1 MLIEALNTEEKEQKF
16 YDSLDKEQ
24 QKFVDSYSK
33 NSANPYSVGAINQ
46 SDAAVYVRPALYRR
60 IMKALGNW
68 SDEIEEAYR
77 IMEGEDESWLNDPVK
92 YAITTSA
99 LINPLKMVY
108 FGDHR
113 DSQLNLNIPVFDM
126 MVMFSMFQVLAKCY
140 ISLLYERMNFEELG
154 TIDMLTFESAV
165 KVGGRQKYQTYLDS
179 MNNTFNIED
188 LGKPSYDK
196 YHQEGNLP
204 VFKQDISN
212 LRLQLNTSPH
222 EHLDRSF
229 GTQAVKICLGN
240 LIDNRT
246 YGNNKGQSVTGAQIK
261 ERVMSAI
268 NRLSV
273 RGANDVL
280 KRFLK
285 DGTINN
291 KALSDYL
298 ISQAVSSGM
307 SDEVIDGF
315 KLDENGEFRI
325 PLAATSSRNWV
336 ESRIISY
343 INKQVVDLN
352 TPGGSAIQMSSF
364 GFKATGARK
373 QSAIGTAFNDGKKLR
388 FLNKDGSMDVMLSTN
403 FFRHIVPKEY
413 QGSYGQM
420 RRWLLEKGIIG
431 KDATPMGVGY
441 RIPTQGLSSTFSFK
455 VVDVLPDRIGD
466 TIIVPDEFTA
476 MTGSDFDVDK
486 LYLATL
492 NYDENGNIMQYE
504 TDEEGNVLP
513 EDKQSTKAL
522 QNMIIQSYQLV
533 VSDSKNMAET
543 RASIDTL
550 TKLLQKDILPLIQP
564 SVKEEAL
571 PMYELLPSFQLAR
584 KEEYTGGKAGIAPFA
599 LNSTNHCLTQLVHL
613 QMIYTKGNPYGL
625 GTIDAIRGRDGFR
638 ILDWLSAMINAH
650 VDVAKDPYI
659 MALNVNQVTYNMTNL
674 VLRGG
679 MGKTT
684 FYFLAQ
690 PILKELADSIIP
702 NKGVYAITTQ
712 TENQVVA
719 TLYDKYFK
727 QYKSYID
734 SLDNNDPTKYDHIK
748 KYNSIADEV
757 GIDLIYDKTKF
768 VHDRSTVFNDS
779 SLINGLTTKDP
790 YTQLIVLKAYNE
802 LNNDAK
808 RLSEL
813 VHRSQIDTKKF
824 GNTLAQQMN
833 FRNSYETFIYDNAE
847 YFVIEGQEFD
857 EKNPQEALRTY
868 FGKTFLSTKLHHG
881 TSLPRKLLRSQA
893 FPATQ
898 VFQNIFTSAMGIF
911 GQRKDIVYN
920 NGQEA
925 IAYKHIGDKKFVNRF
940 SSYIDSIIRA
950 RLSRDLPA
958 LHATDEELVGMLYGE
973 DSMCKRLT
981 GIKQYIMENKDRFPS
996 LIGQDGYIRNQLL
1009 NYLQEYQADG
1019 TVQLIDRIVL
1029 SDSSLS
1035 NDYETENQLVSAF
1048 AELLESDDPIVREF
1062 ANDLA
1067 KYAYLTS
1074 YDERGSNNIFN
1085 LLPNKWKEE
1094 NGYVNVI
1101 KEGLKSFKSSSNQ
1114 AAYASIAEENDN
1126 AEALYFPSINITIAR
1141 NLWQDDSVV
1150 QPFEINAEKGD
1161 KVLHR
1166 TSERGRVR
1174 TTLKTDLFATSRC
1187 M

>member
-1 MLIEALNTEEKEQKF
+1 
-16 YDSLDKEQ
+16 
-24 QKFVDSYSK
+24 
-33 NSANPYSVGAINQ
+33 
-46 SDAAVYVRPALYRR
+46 
-60 IMKALGNW
+60 
-68 SDEIEEAYR
+68 
-77 IMEGEDESWLNDPVK
+77 
-92 YAITTSA
+92 
-99 LINPLKMVY
+99 
-108 FGDHR
+108 
-113 DSQLNLNIPVFDM
+113 
-126 MVMFSMFQVLAKCY
+126 
-140 ISLLYERMNFEELG
+140 
-154 TIDMLTFESAV
+154 
-165 KVGGRQKYQTYLDS
+165 
-179 MNNTFNIED
+179 
-188 LGKPSYDK
+188 
-196 YHQEGNLP
+196 
-204 VFKQDISN
+204 
-212 LRLQLNTSPH
+212 
-222 EHLDRSF
+222 
-229 GTQAVKICLGN
+229 
-240 LIDNRT
+240 
-246 YGNNKGQSVTGAQIK
+246 
-261 ERVMSAI
+261 
-268 NRLSV
+268 
-273 RGANDVL
+273 
-280 KRFLK
+280 
-285 DGTINN
+285 
-291 KALSDYL
+291 
-298 ISQAVSSGM
+298 
-307 SDEVIDGF
+307 
-315 KLDENGEFRI
+315 
-325 PLAATSSRNWV
+325 
-336 ESRIISY
+336 
-343 INKQVVDLN
+343 
-352 TPGGSAIQMSSF
+352 
-364 GFKATGARK
+364 
-373 QSAIGTAFNDGKKLR
+373 
-388 FLNKDGSMDVMLSTN
+388 MDVMLSTN

-431 KDATPMGVGY
+431 KDAIPMGVGY

-674 VLRGG
+674 LLRGG

-690 PILKELADSIIP
+690 PILKEFADSMIA
-702 NKGVYAITTQ
+702 NKGVYGVTTQ

-981 GIKQYIMENKDRFPS
+981 GIKQYIMENKDKFPS

-1074 YDERGSNNIFN
+1074 YDERDSNNFFN
-1085 LLPNKWKEE
+1085 LVPNKWKEE

-1174 TTLKTDLFATSRC
+1174 TTLKTDLFATSRSKKEFIKVVNGAGTSKVTELYLSLIHI
-1187 M
+1187 

>member
-1 MLIEALNTEEKEQKF
+1 
-16 YDSLDKEQ
+16 
-24 QKFVDSYSK
+24 
-33 NSANPYSVGAINQ
+33 
-46 SDAAVYVRPALYRR
+46 
-60 IMKALGNW
+60 
-68 SDEIEEAYR
+68 
-77 IMEGEDESWLNDPVK
+77 
-92 YAITTSA
+92 
-99 LINPLKMVY
+99 
-108 FGDHR
+108 
-113 DSQLNLNIPVFDM
+113 
-126 MVMFSMFQVLAKCY
+126 
-140 ISLLYERMNFEELG
+140 
-154 TIDMLTFESAV
+154 
-165 KVGGRQKYQTYLDS
+165 
-179 MNNTFNIED
+179 
-188 LGKPSYDK
+188 
-196 YHQEGNLP
+196 
-204 VFKQDISN
+204 
-212 LRLQLNTSPH
+212 
-222 EHLDRSF
+222 
-229 GTQAVKICLGN
+229 
-240 LIDNRT
+240 
-246 YGNNKGQSVTGAQIK
+246 
-261 ERVMSAI
+261 
-268 NRLSV
+268 
-273 RGANDVL
+273 
-280 KRFLK
+280 
-285 DGTINN
+285 
-291 KALSDYL
+291 
-298 ISQAVSSGM
+298 
-307 SDEVIDGF
+307 
-315 KLDENGEFRI
+315 
-325 PLAATSSRNWV
+325 
-336 ESRIISY
+336 
-343 INKQVVDLN
+343 
-352 TPGGSAIQMSSF
+352 MSSF

-674 VLRGG
+674 LLRGG

-690 PILKELADSIIP
+690 PILKEFADSMIA
-702 NKGVYAITTQ
+702 NKGVYGVTTQ

-1074 YDERGSNNIFN
+1074 YDERGSNNFFN
-1085 LLPNKWKEE
+1085 LVPNKWKEE

-1150 QPFEINAEKGD
+1150 QPFEINVEKGD

-1174 TTLKTDLFATSRC
+1174 TTLKTDLFATSRSKKEFIKVVNGAGTSKVTELYRKVGQVSYINEEGETVGRGTKYIYQRIPKLGVIDNGFRVMEFQKHSLEPSAFEANSFNYNALLTEGEIEALALKAIKDPKAGSGFTKQFFPGEINSIKARIEQDAKEIAGTEDGNPVMDNVSNIDVEDVIVPTEDVTITPEMMQEATDFVYGTIETEDFTAIEAIEDFMQQIEDVSQLTEVFEAQSAPDIETVSDTAQNESFEDMSALAELGKKRRKEC
-1187 M
+1187 E

>member
-1 MLIEALNTEEKEQKF
+1 
-16 YDSLDKEQ
+16 
-24 QKFVDSYSK
+24 
-33 NSANPYSVGAINQ
+33 
-46 SDAAVYVRPALYRR
+46 
-60 IMKALGNW
+60 
-68 SDEIEEAYR
+68 
-77 IMEGEDESWLNDPVK
+77 
-92 YAITTSA
+92 
-99 LINPLKMVY
+99 
-108 FGDHR
+108 
-113 DSQLNLNIPVFDM
+113 
-126 MVMFSMFQVLAKCY
+126 
-140 ISLLYERMNFEELG
+140 
-154 TIDMLTFESAV
+154 
-165 KVGGRQKYQTYLDS
+165 
-179 MNNTFNIED
+179 
-188 LGKPSYDK
+188 
-196 YHQEGNLP
+196 
-204 VFKQDISN
+204 
-212 LRLQLNTSPH
+212 
-222 EHLDRSF
+222 
-229 GTQAVKICLGN
+229 
-240 LIDNRT
+240 
-246 YGNNKGQSVTGAQIK
+246 
-261 ERVMSAI
+261 
-268 NRLSV
+268 
-273 RGANDVL
+273 
-280 KRFLK
+280 
-285 DGTINN
+285 
-291 KALSDYL
+291 
-298 ISQAVSSGM
+298 
-307 SDEVIDGF
+307 
-315 KLDENGEFRI
+315 
-325 PLAATSSRNWV
+325 
-336 ESRIISY
+336 
-343 INKQVVDLN
+343 
-352 TPGGSAIQMSSF
+352 MSSF

-564 SVKEEAL
+564 SIKEEAL

-674 VLRGG
+674 LLRGG

-690 PILKELADSIIP
+690 PILKEFADSIIA
-702 NKGVYAITTQ
+702 NKGVYGVTTQ

-734 SLDNNDPTKYDHIK
+734 SLDNSDPTKYDHIK

-1074 YDERGSNNIFN
+1074 YDERGSNNFFN
-1085 LLPNKWKEE
+1085 LVPNKWKEE

-1150 QPFEINAEKGD
+1150 QPFEINVEKGD

-1174 TTLKTDLFATSRC
+1174 TTLKTDLFATSRSKKEFIKVVNGAGTSKVTELYRKVGQVSYINEEGETVGRGTKYIYQRIPKLGVIDNGFRVMEFQKHSLEPSAFEANSFNYNALLTEGEIEALALKAIKDPKAGSGFTKQFFPGEINSIKARIEQDAKEIAGTEDGNPVMDNVSNIDVEDVIVPTEDVTITPEMMQEATDFVYGTIETEDFTAIEAIEDFMQQIEDVSQLTEVFEAQSAPDIETVSDTAQNESFEDMSALAELGKKRRKEC
-1187 M
+1187 E

>member
-1 MLIEALNTEEKEQKF
+1 
-16 YDSLDKEQ
+16 
-24 QKFVDSYSK
+24 
-33 NSANPYSVGAINQ
+33 
-46 SDAAVYVRPALYRR
+46 
-60 IMKALGNW
+60 
-68 SDEIEEAYR
+68 
-77 IMEGEDESWLNDPVK
+77 
-92 YAITTSA
+92 
-99 LINPLKMVY
+99 
-108 FGDHR
+108 
-113 DSQLNLNIPVFDM
+113 
-126 MVMFSMFQVLAKCY
+126 
-140 ISLLYERMNFEELG
+140 
-154 TIDMLTFESAV
+154 
-165 KVGGRQKYQTYLDS
+165 
-179 MNNTFNIED
+179 
-188 LGKPSYDK
+188 
-196 YHQEGNLP
+196 
-204 VFKQDISN
+204 
-212 LRLQLNTSPH
+212 
-222 EHLDRSF
+222 
-229 GTQAVKICLGN
+229 
-240 LIDNRT
+240 
-246 YGNNKGQSVTGAQIK
+246 
-261 ERVMSAI
+261 
-268 NRLSV
+268 
-273 RGANDVL
+273 
-280 KRFLK
+280 
-285 DGTINN
+285 
-291 KALSDYL
+291 
-298 ISQAVSSGM
+298 
-307 SDEVIDGF
+307 
-315 KLDENGEFRI
+315 
-325 PLAATSSRNWV
+325 
-336 ESRIISY
+336 
-343 INKQVVDLN
+343 
-352 TPGGSAIQMSSF
+352 MSSF

-564 SVKEEAL
+564 SIKEEAL

-674 VLRGG
+674 LLRGG

-690 PILKELADSIIP
+690 PILKEFADSMIA
-702 NKGVYAITTQ
+702 NKGVYGVTTQ

-734 SLDNNDPTKYDHIK
+734 SLDNSDPTKYDHIK

-802 LNNDAK
+802 LNTDAK

-1074 YDERGSNNIFN
+1074 YDERGSNNFFN
-1085 LLPNKWKEE
+1085 LVPNKWKEE

-1150 QPFEINAEKGD
+1150 QPFEINVEKGD

-1174 TTLKTDLFATSRC
+1174 TTLKTDLFATSRSKKEFIKVVNGAGTSKVTELYRKVGQVSYINEEGETVGRGTKYIYQRIPKLGVIDNGFRVMEFQKHSLEPSAFEANSFNYNALLTEGEIEALALKAIKDPKAGSGFTKQFFPGEINSIKARIEQDAKEIAGTEDGNPVMDNVSNIDVEDVIVPTEDVTITPEMMQEATDFVYGTIETEDFTAIEAIEDFMQQIEDVSQLTEVFEAQSAPDIETVSDTAQNESFEDMSALAELGKKRRKEC
-1187 M
+1187 E

>member
-1 MLIEALNTEEKEQKF
+1 
-16 YDSLDKEQ
+16 
-24 QKFVDSYSK
+24 
-33 NSANPYSVGAINQ
+33 
-46 SDAAVYVRPALYRR
+46 
-60 IMKALGNW
+60 
-68 SDEIEEAYR
+68 
-77 IMEGEDESWLNDPVK
+77 
-92 YAITTSA
+92 
-99 LINPLKMVY
+99 
-108 FGDHR
+108 
-113 DSQLNLNIPVFDM
+113 
-126 MVMFSMFQVLAKCY
+126 
-140 ISLLYERMNFEELG
+140 
-154 TIDMLTFESAV
+154 
-165 KVGGRQKYQTYLDS
+165 
-179 MNNTFNIED
+179 
-188 LGKPSYDK
+188 
-196 YHQEGNLP
+196 
-204 VFKQDISN
+204 
-212 LRLQLNTSPH
+212 
-222 EHLDRSF
+222 
-229 GTQAVKICLGN
+229 
-240 LIDNRT
+240 
-246 YGNNKGQSVTGAQIK
+246 
-261 ERVMSAI
+261 
-268 NRLSV
+268 
-273 RGANDVL
+273 
-280 KRFLK
+280 
-285 DGTINN
+285 
-291 KALSDYL
+291 
-298 ISQAVSSGM
+298 
-307 SDEVIDGF
+307 
-315 KLDENGEFRI
+315 
-325 PLAATSSRNWV
+325 
-336 ESRIISY
+336 
-343 INKQVVDLN
+343 
-352 TPGGSAIQMSSF
+352 
-364 GFKATGARK
+364 
-373 QSAIGTAFNDGKKLR
+373 
-388 FLNKDGSMDVMLSTN
+388 
-403 FFRHIVPKEY
+403 
-413 QGSYGQM
+413 
-420 RRWLLEKGIIG
+420 
-431 KDATPMGVGY
+431 MGVGY

-674 VLRGG
+674 LLRGG

-690 PILKELADSIIP
+690 PILKEFADSMIA
-702 NKGVYAITTQ
+702 NKGVYGVTTQ

-734 SLDNNDPTKYDHIK
+734 SLDNSDPTKYDHIK

-1074 YDERGSNNIFN
+1074 YDERGSNNFFN
-1085 LLPNKWKEE
+1085 LVPNKWKEE

-1174 TTLKTDLFATSRC
+1174 TTLKTDLFATSRSKKEFIKVVNGAGTSKVTELYRKVGQVSYINEEGETVGRGTKYIYQRIPKLGVIDNGFRVMEFQKHSLEPSAFEANSFNYNALLTEGEIEALALKAIKDPKAGSGFTKQFFPGEINSIKARIEQDAKEIAGTEDGNPVMDNVSNIDVEDVIVPTEDVTITPEMMQEATDFVYGTIETEDFTAIEAIEDFMQQIEDVSQLTEVFEAQSAPDIETVSDTAQNESFEDMSALAELGKKRRKEC
-1187 M
+1187 E

>member
-1 MLIEALNTEEKEQKF
+1 
-16 YDSLDKEQ
+16 
-24 QKFVDSYSK
+24 
-33 NSANPYSVGAINQ
+33 
-46 SDAAVYVRPALYRR
+46 
-60 IMKALGNW
+60 
-68 SDEIEEAYR
+68 
-77 IMEGEDESWLNDPVK
+77 
-92 YAITTSA
+92 
-99 LINPLKMVY
+99 
-108 FGDHR
+108 
-113 DSQLNLNIPVFDM
+113 
-126 MVMFSMFQVLAKCY
+126 
-140 ISLLYERMNFEELG
+140 
-154 TIDMLTFESAV
+154 
-165 KVGGRQKYQTYLDS
+165 
-179 MNNTFNIED
+179 
-188 LGKPSYDK
+188 
-196 YHQEGNLP
+196 
-204 VFKQDISN
+204 
-212 LRLQLNTSPH
+212 
-222 EHLDRSF
+222 
-229 GTQAVKICLGN
+229 
-240 LIDNRT
+240 
-246 YGNNKGQSVTGAQIK
+246 
-261 ERVMSAI
+261 
-268 NRLSV
+268 
-273 RGANDVL
+273 
-280 KRFLK
+280 
-285 DGTINN
+285 
-291 KALSDYL
+291 
-298 ISQAVSSGM
+298 
-307 SDEVIDGF
+307 
-315 KLDENGEFRI
+315 
-325 PLAATSSRNWV
+325 
-336 ESRIISY
+336 
-343 INKQVVDLN
+343 
-352 TPGGSAIQMSSF
+352 
-364 GFKATGARK
+364 
-373 QSAIGTAFNDGKKLR
+373 
-388 FLNKDGSMDVMLSTN
+388 MLSTN

-674 VLRGG
+674 LLRGG

-690 PILKELADSIIP
+690 PILKEFADSMIA
-702 NKGVYAITTQ
+702 NKGVYGVTTQ

-1074 YDERGSNNIFN
+1074 YDERGSNNFFN
-1085 LLPNKWKEE
+1085 LVPNKWKEE

-1174 TTLKTDLFATSRC
+1174 TTLKTDLFATSRSKKEFIKVVNGAGTSKVTELYRKVGQVSYINEEGETVGRGTKYIYQRIPKLGVIDNGFRVMEFQKHSLEPSAFEANSFNYNALLTEGEIEALALKAIKDPKAGSGFTKQFFPGEINSIKARIEQDAKEIAGTEDGNPVMDNVSNIDVEDVIVPTEDVTITPEMMQEATDFVYGTIETEDFTAIEAIEDFMQQIEDVSQLTEVFEAQSAPDIETVSDTAQNESFEDMSALAELGKKRRKEC
-1187 M
+1187 E

>member
-1 MLIEALNTEEKEQKF
+1 
-16 YDSLDKEQ
+16 
-24 QKFVDSYSK
+24 
-33 NSANPYSVGAINQ
+33 
-46 SDAAVYVRPALYRR
+46 
-60 IMKALGNW
+60 
-68 SDEIEEAYR
+68 
-77 IMEGEDESWLNDPVK
+77 
-92 YAITTSA
+92 
-99 LINPLKMVY
+99 
-108 FGDHR
+108 
-113 DSQLNLNIPVFDM
+113 
-126 MVMFSMFQVLAKCY
+126 
-140 ISLLYERMNFEELG
+140 
-154 TIDMLTFESAV
+154 
-165 KVGGRQKYQTYLDS
+165 
-179 MNNTFNIED
+179 
-188 LGKPSYDK
+188 
-196 YHQEGNLP
+196 
-204 VFKQDISN
+204 
-212 LRLQLNTSPH
+212 
-222 EHLDRSF
+222 
-229 GTQAVKICLGN
+229 
-240 LIDNRT
+240 
-246 YGNNKGQSVTGAQIK
+246 
-261 ERVMSAI
+261 
-268 NRLSV
+268 
-273 RGANDVL
+273 
-280 KRFLK
+280 
-285 DGTINN
+285 
-291 KALSDYL
+291 
-298 ISQAVSSGM
+298 
-307 SDEVIDGF
+307 
-315 KLDENGEFRI
+315 
-325 PLAATSSRNWV
+325 
-336 ESRIISY
+336 
-343 INKQVVDLN
+343 
-352 TPGGSAIQMSSF
+352 MSSF

-564 SVKEEAL
+564 SIKEEAL

-674 VLRGG
+674 LLRGG

-690 PILKELADSIIP
+690 PILKEFADSMIA
-702 NKGVYAITTQ
+702 NKGVYGVTTQ

-734 SLDNNDPTKYDHIK
+734 SLDNSDPTKYDHIK

-1074 YDERGSNNIFN
+1074 YDERGSNNFFN
-1085 LLPNKWKEE
+1085 LVPNKWKEE

-1174 TTLKTDLFATSRC
+1174 TTLKTDLFATSRSKKEFIKVVNGAGTSKVTELYRKVGQVSYINEEGETVGRGTKYIYQRIPKLGVIDNGFRVMEFQKHSLEPSAFEANSFNYNALLTEGEIEALALKAIKDPKAGSGFTKQFFPGEINSIKARIEQDAKEIAGTEDGNPVMDNVSNIDVEDVIVPTEDVTITPEMMQEATDFVYGTIETEDFTAIEAIEDFMQQIEDVSQLTEVFEAQSAPDIETVSDTAQNESFEDMSALAELGKKRRKEC
-1187 M
+1187 E

>member
-1 MLIEALNTEEKEQKF
+1 
-16 YDSLDKEQ
+16 
-24 QKFVDSYSK
+24 
-33 NSANPYSVGAINQ
+33 
-46 SDAAVYVRPALYRR
+46 
-60 IMKALGNW
+60 
-68 SDEIEEAYR
+68 
-77 IMEGEDESWLNDPVK
+77 
-92 YAITTSA
+92 
-99 LINPLKMVY
+99 
-108 FGDHR
+108 
-113 DSQLNLNIPVFDM
+113 
-126 MVMFSMFQVLAKCY
+126 
-140 ISLLYERMNFEELG
+140 
-154 TIDMLTFESAV
+154 
-165 KVGGRQKYQTYLDS
+165 
-179 MNNTFNIED
+179 
-188 LGKPSYDK
+188 
-196 YHQEGNLP
+196 
-204 VFKQDISN
+204 
-212 LRLQLNTSPH
+212 
-222 EHLDRSF
+222 
-229 GTQAVKICLGN
+229 
-240 LIDNRT
+240 
-246 YGNNKGQSVTGAQIK
+246 
-261 ERVMSAI
+261 
-268 NRLSV
+268 
-273 RGANDVL
+273 
-280 KRFLK
+280 
-285 DGTINN
+285 
-291 KALSDYL
+291 
-298 ISQAVSSGM
+298 M

-564 SVKEEAL
+564 SIKEEAL

-674 VLRGG
+674 LLRGG

-690 PILKELADSIIP
+690 PILKEFADSMIA
-702 NKGVYAITTQ
+702 NKGVYGVTTQ

-734 SLDNNDPTKYDHIK
+734 SLDNSDPTKYDHIK

-925 IAYKHIGDKKFVNRF
+925 IAYKHIGDKKSVNRF

-1074 YDERGSNNIFN
+1074 YDERGSNNFFN
-1085 LLPNKWKEE
+1085 LVPNKWKEE

-1150 QPFEINAEKGD
+1150 QPFEINVEKGD

-1174 TTLKTDLFATSRC
+1174 TTLKTDLFATSRSKKEFIKVVNGAGTSKVTELYRKVGQVSYINEEGETVGRGTKYIYQRIPKLGVIDNGFRVMEFQKHSLEPSAFEANSFNYNALLTEGEIEALALKAIKDPKAGSGFTKQFFPGEINSIKARIEQDAKEIAGTEDGNPVMDNVSNIDVEDVIVPTEDVTITPEMMQEATDFVYGTIETEDFTAIEAIEDFMQQIEDVSQLTEVFEAQSAPDIETVSDTAQNESFEDMSALAELGKKRRKEC
-1187 M
+1187 E

>member
-1 MLIEALNTEEKEQKF
+1 
-16 YDSLDKEQ
+16 
-24 QKFVDSYSK
+24 
-33 NSANPYSVGAINQ
+33 
-46 SDAAVYVRPALYRR
+46 
-60 IMKALGNW
+60 
-68 SDEIEEAYR
+68 
-77 IMEGEDESWLNDPVK
+77 
-92 YAITTSA
+92 
-99 LINPLKMVY
+99 
-108 FGDHR
+108 
-113 DSQLNLNIPVFDM
+113 
-126 MVMFSMFQVLAKCY
+126 
-140 ISLLYERMNFEELG
+140 
-154 TIDMLTFESAV
+154 
-165 KVGGRQKYQTYLDS
+165 
-179 MNNTFNIED
+179 
-188 LGKPSYDK
+188 
-196 YHQEGNLP
+196 
-204 VFKQDISN
+204 
-212 LRLQLNTSPH
+212 
-222 EHLDRSF
+222 
-229 GTQAVKICLGN
+229 
-240 LIDNRT
+240 
-246 YGNNKGQSVTGAQIK
+246 
-261 ERVMSAI
+261 
-268 NRLSV
+268 
-273 RGANDVL
+273 
-280 KRFLK
+280 
-285 DGTINN
+285 
-291 KALSDYL
+291 
-298 ISQAVSSGM
+298 
-307 SDEVIDGF
+307 
-315 KLDENGEFRI
+315 
-325 PLAATSSRNWV
+325 
-336 ESRIISY
+336 
-343 INKQVVDLN
+343 
-352 TPGGSAIQMSSF
+352 
-364 GFKATGARK
+364 
-373 QSAIGTAFNDGKKLR
+373 
-388 FLNKDGSMDVMLSTN
+388 
-403 FFRHIVPKEY
+403 
-413 QGSYGQM
+413 M

-674 VLRGG
+674 LLRGG

-690 PILKELADSIIP
+690 PILKEFADSMIA
-702 NKGVYAITTQ
+702 NKGVYGVTTQ

-734 SLDNNDPTKYDHIK
+734 SLDNSDPTKYDHIK

-1074 YDERGSNNIFN
+1074 YDERGSNNFFN
-1085 LLPNKWKEE
+1085 LVPNKWKEE

-1150 QPFEINAEKGD
+1150 QPFEINVEKGD

-1174 TTLKTDLFATSRC
+1174 TTLKTDLFATSRSKKEFIKVVNGAGTSKVTELYRKVGQVSYINEEGETVGRGTKYIYQRIPKLGVIDNGFRVMEFQKHSLEPSAFEANSFNYNALLTEGEIEALALKAIKDPKAGSGFTKQFFPGEINSIKARIEQDAKEIAGTEDGNPVMDNVSNIDVEDVIVPTEDVTITPEMMQEATDFVYGTIETEDFTAIEAIEDFMQQIEDVSQLTEVFEAQSAPDIETVSDTAQNESFEDMSALAELGKKRRKEC
-1187 M
+1187 E

>member
-1 MLIEALNTEEKEQKF
+1 
-16 YDSLDKEQ
+16 
-24 QKFVDSYSK
+24 
-33 NSANPYSVGAINQ
+33 
-46 SDAAVYVRPALYRR
+46 
-60 IMKALGNW
+60 
-68 SDEIEEAYR
+68 
-77 IMEGEDESWLNDPVK
+77 
-92 YAITTSA
+92 
-99 LINPLKMVY
+99 
-108 FGDHR
+108 
-113 DSQLNLNIPVFDM
+113 
-126 MVMFSMFQVLAKCY
+126 
-140 ISLLYERMNFEELG
+140 
-154 TIDMLTFESAV
+154 
-165 KVGGRQKYQTYLDS
+165 
-179 MNNTFNIED
+179 
-188 LGKPSYDK
+188 
-196 YHQEGNLP
+196 
-204 VFKQDISN
+204 
-212 LRLQLNTSPH
+212 
-222 EHLDRSF
+222 
-229 GTQAVKICLGN
+229 
-240 LIDNRT
+240 
-246 YGNNKGQSVTGAQIK
+246 
-261 ERVMSAI
+261 
-268 NRLSV
+268 
-273 RGANDVL
+273 
-280 KRFLK
+280 
-285 DGTINN
+285 
-291 KALSDYL
+291 
-298 ISQAVSSGM
+298 
-307 SDEVIDGF
+307 
-315 KLDENGEFRI
+315 
-325 PLAATSSRNWV
+325 
-336 ESRIISY
+336 
-343 INKQVVDLN
+343 
-352 TPGGSAIQMSSF
+352 MSSF

-564 SVKEEAL
+564 SIKEEAL

-674 VLRGG
+674 LLRGG

-690 PILKELADSIIP
+690 PILKEFADSMIA
-702 NKGVYAITTQ
+702 NKGVYGVTTQ

-920 NGQEA
+920 NGQEV

-1074 YDERGSNNIFN
+1074 YDERGSNNFFN
-1085 LLPNKWKEE
+1085 LVPNKWKEE

-1174 TTLKTDLFATSRC
+1174 TTLKTDLFATSRSKKEFIKVVNGAGTSKVTELYRKVGQVSYINEEGETVGRGTKYIYQRIPKLGVIDNGFRVMEFQKHSLEPSAFEANSFNYNALLTEGEIEALALKAIKDPKAGSGFTKQFFPGEINSIKARIEQDAKEIAGIEDGNPVMDNVSNIDVEDVIVPTEDVTITPEMMQEATDFVYGTIETEDFTAIEAIEDFMQQIEDVSQLTEVFEAQSAPDIETVSDTAQNESFEDMSALAELGKKRRKEC
-1187 M
+1187 E

>member
-1 MLIEALNTEEKEQKF
+1 
-16 YDSLDKEQ
+16 
-24 QKFVDSYSK
+24 
-33 NSANPYSVGAINQ
+33 
-46 SDAAVYVRPALYRR
+46 
-60 IMKALGNW
+60 
-68 SDEIEEAYR
+68 
-77 IMEGEDESWLNDPVK
+77 
-92 YAITTSA
+92 
-99 LINPLKMVY
+99 
-108 FGDHR
+108 
-113 DSQLNLNIPVFDM
+113 
-126 MVMFSMFQVLAKCY
+126 
-140 ISLLYERMNFEELG
+140 
-154 TIDMLTFESAV
+154 
-165 KVGGRQKYQTYLDS
+165 
-179 MNNTFNIED
+179 
-188 LGKPSYDK
+188 
-196 YHQEGNLP
+196 
-204 VFKQDISN
+204 
-212 LRLQLNTSPH
+212 
-222 EHLDRSF
+222 
-229 GTQAVKICLGN
+229 
-240 LIDNRT
+240 
-246 YGNNKGQSVTGAQIK
+246 
-261 ERVMSAI
+261 
-268 NRLSV
+268 
-273 RGANDVL
+273 
-280 KRFLK
+280 
-285 DGTINN
+285 
-291 KALSDYL
+291 
-298 ISQAVSSGM
+298 
-307 SDEVIDGF
+307 
-315 KLDENGEFRI
+315 
-325 PLAATSSRNWV
+325 
-336 ESRIISY
+336 
-343 INKQVVDLN
+343 
-352 TPGGSAIQMSSF
+352 MSSF

-564 SVKEEAL
+564 SIKEEAL

-674 VLRGG
+674 LLRGG

-690 PILKELADSIIP
+690 PILKEFADSMIA
-702 NKGVYAITTQ
+702 NKGVYGVTTQ

-1074 YDERGSNNIFN
+1074 YDERGGNNFFN
-1085 LLPNKWKEE
+1085 LVPNKWKEE

-1150 QPFEINAEKGD
+1150 QPFEINVEKGD

-1174 TTLKTDLFATSRC
+1174 TTLKTDLFATSRSKKEFIKVVNGAGTSKVTELYRKVGQVSYINEEGETVGRGTKYIYQRIPKLGVIDNGFRVMEFQKHSLEPSAFEANSFNYNALLTEGEIEALALKAIKDPKAGSGFTKQFFPGEINSIKARIEQDAKEIAGTEDGNPVMDNVSNIDVEDVIVPTEDVTITPEMMQEATDFVYGTIETEDFTAIEAIEDFMQQIEDVSQLTEVFEAQSAPDIETVSDTAQNESFEDMSALAELGKKRRKEC
-1187 M
+1187 E

>member
-1 MLIEALNTEEKEQKF
+1 
-16 YDSLDKEQ
+16 
-24 QKFVDSYSK
+24 
-33 NSANPYSVGAINQ
+33 
-46 SDAAVYVRPALYRR
+46 
-60 IMKALGNW
+60 
-68 SDEIEEAYR
+68 
-77 IMEGEDESWLNDPVK
+77 
-92 YAITTSA
+92 
-99 LINPLKMVY
+99 
-108 FGDHR
+108 
-113 DSQLNLNIPVFDM
+113 
-126 MVMFSMFQVLAKCY
+126 
-140 ISLLYERMNFEELG
+140 
-154 TIDMLTFESAV
+154 
-165 KVGGRQKYQTYLDS
+165 
-179 MNNTFNIED
+179 
-188 LGKPSYDK
+188 
-196 YHQEGNLP
+196 
-204 VFKQDISN
+204 
-212 LRLQLNTSPH
+212 
-222 EHLDRSF
+222 
-229 GTQAVKICLGN
+229 
-240 LIDNRT
+240 
-246 YGNNKGQSVTGAQIK
+246 
-261 ERVMSAI
+261 
-268 NRLSV
+268 
-273 RGANDVL
+273 
-280 KRFLK
+280 
-285 DGTINN
+285 
-291 KALSDYL
+291 
-298 ISQAVSSGM
+298 
-307 SDEVIDGF
+307 
-315 KLDENGEFRI
+315 
-325 PLAATSSRNWV
+325 
-336 ESRIISY
+336 
-343 INKQVVDLN
+343 
-352 TPGGSAIQMSSF
+352 MSSF

-564 SVKEEAL
+564 SIKEEAL

-674 VLRGG
+674 LLRGG

-690 PILKELADSIIP
+690 PILKEFADSMIA
-702 NKGVYAITTQ
+702 NKGVYGVTTQ

-1074 YDERGSNNIFN
+1074 YDERGSNNFFN
-1085 LLPNKWKEE
+1085 LVPNKWKEE

-1150 QPFEINAEKGD
+1150 QPFEINVEKGD

-1174 TTLKTDLFATSRC
+1174 TTLKTDLFATSRSKKEFIKVVNGAGTSKVTELYRKVGQVSYINEEGETVGRGTKYIYQRIPKLGVIDNGFRVMEFQKHSLEPSAFEANSFNYNALLTEGEIEALALKAIKDPKAGSGFTKQFFPGEINSIKARIEQDAKEIAGTEDGNPVMDNVSNIDVEDVIVPTEDVTITPEMMQEATDFVYGTIETEDFTAIEAIEDFMQQIEDVSQLTEVFEAQSAPDIETVSDTAQNESFEDMSALAELGKKRRKEC
-1187 M
+1187 E

>member
-1 MLIEALNTEEKEQKF
+1 
-16 YDSLDKEQ
+16 
-24 QKFVDSYSK
+24 
-33 NSANPYSVGAINQ
+33 
-46 SDAAVYVRPALYRR
+46 
-60 IMKALGNW
+60 
-68 SDEIEEAYR
+68 
-77 IMEGEDESWLNDPVK
+77 
-92 YAITTSA
+92 
-99 LINPLKMVY
+99 
-108 FGDHR
+108 
-113 DSQLNLNIPVFDM
+113 
-126 MVMFSMFQVLAKCY
+126 
-140 ISLLYERMNFEELG
+140 
-154 TIDMLTFESAV
+154 
-165 KVGGRQKYQTYLDS
+165 
-179 MNNTFNIED
+179 
-188 LGKPSYDK
+188 
-196 YHQEGNLP
+196 
-204 VFKQDISN
+204 
-212 LRLQLNTSPH
+212 
-222 EHLDRSF
+222 
-229 GTQAVKICLGN
+229 
-240 LIDNRT
+240 
-246 YGNNKGQSVTGAQIK
+246 
-261 ERVMSAI
+261 
-268 NRLSV
+268 
-273 RGANDVL
+273 
-280 KRFLK
+280 
-285 DGTINN
+285 
-291 KALSDYL
+291 
-298 ISQAVSSGM
+298 
-307 SDEVIDGF
+307 
-315 KLDENGEFRI
+315 
-325 PLAATSSRNWV
+325 
-336 ESRIISY
+336 
-343 INKQVVDLN
+343 
-352 TPGGSAIQMSSF
+352 MSSF

-674 VLRGG
+674 LLRGG

-690 PILKELADSIIP
+690 PILKEFADSMIA
-702 NKGVYAITTQ
+702 NKGVYGVTTQ

-734 SLDNNDPTKYDHIK
+734 SLDNSDPTKYDHIK

-1074 YDERGSNNIFN
+1074 YDERGSNNFFN
-1085 LLPNKWKEE
+1085 LVPNKWKEE

-1150 QPFEINAEKGD
+1150 QPFEINVEKGD

-1174 TTLKTDLFATSRC
+1174 TTLKTDLFATSRSKKEFIKVVNGAGTSKVTELYRKVGQVSYINEEGETVGRGTKYIYQRIPKLGVIDNGFRVMEFQKHSLEPSAFEANSFNYNALLTEGEIEALALKAIKDPKAGSGFTKQFFPGEINSIKARIEQDAKEIAGTEDGNPVMDNVSNIDVEDVIVPTEDVTITPEMMQEATDFVYGTIETEDFTAIEAIEDFMQQIEDVSQLTEVFEAQSAPDIETVSDTAQNESFEDMSALAELGKKRRKEC
-1187 M
+1187 E

>member
-1 MLIEALNTEEKEQKF
+1 
-16 YDSLDKEQ
+16 
-24 QKFVDSYSK
+24 
-33 NSANPYSVGAINQ
+33 
-46 SDAAVYVRPALYRR
+46 
-60 IMKALGNW
+60 
-68 SDEIEEAYR
+68 
-77 IMEGEDESWLNDPVK
+77 
-92 YAITTSA
+92 
-99 LINPLKMVY
+99 
-108 FGDHR
+108 
-113 DSQLNLNIPVFDM
+113 
-126 MVMFSMFQVLAKCY
+126 
-140 ISLLYERMNFEELG
+140 
-154 TIDMLTFESAV
+154 
-165 KVGGRQKYQTYLDS
+165 
-179 MNNTFNIED
+179 
-188 LGKPSYDK
+188 
-196 YHQEGNLP
+196 
-204 VFKQDISN
+204 
-212 LRLQLNTSPH
+212 
-222 EHLDRSF
+222 
-229 GTQAVKICLGN
+229 
-240 LIDNRT
+240 
-246 YGNNKGQSVTGAQIK
+246 
-261 ERVMSAI
+261 
-268 NRLSV
+268 
-273 RGANDVL
+273 
-280 KRFLK
+280 
-285 DGTINN
+285 
-291 KALSDYL
+291 
-298 ISQAVSSGM
+298 
-307 SDEVIDGF
+307 
-315 KLDENGEFRI
+315 
-325 PLAATSSRNWV
+325 
-336 ESRIISY
+336 
-343 INKQVVDLN
+343 
-352 TPGGSAIQMSSF
+352 MSSF

-650 VDVAKDPYI
+650 VDVAKDLYI

-674 VLRGG
+674 LLRGG

-690 PILKELADSIIP
+690 PILKEFADSMIA
-702 NKGVYAITTQ
+702 NKGVYGVTTQ

-1074 YDERGSNNIFN
+1074 YDERGSNNFFN
-1085 LLPNKWKEE
+1085 LVPNKWKEE

-1150 QPFEINAEKGD
+1150 QPFEINVEKGD

-1174 TTLKTDLFATSRC
+1174 TTLKTDLFATSRSKKEFIKVVNGAGTSKVTELYRKVGQVSYINEEGETVGRGTKYIYQRIPKLGVIDNGFRVMEFQKHSLEPSAFEANSFNYNALLTEGEIEALALKAIKDPKAGSGFTKQFFPGEINSIKARIEQDAKEIAGTEDGNPVMDNVSNIDVEDVIVPTEDVTITPEMMQEATDFVYGTIETEDFTAIEAIEDFMQQIEDVSQLTEVFEAQSAPDIETVSDTAQNESFEDMSALAELGKKRRKEC
-1187 M
+1187 E

>member
-1 MLIEALNTEEKEQKF
+1 M
-16 YDSLDKEQ
+16 
-24 QKFVDSYSK
+24 
-33 NSANPYSVGAINQ
+33 
-46 SDAAVYVRPALYRR
+46 
-60 IMKALGNW
+60 
-68 SDEIEEAYR
+68 
-77 IMEGEDESWLNDPVK
+77 
-92 YAITTSA
+92 
-99 LINPLKMVY
+99 
-108 FGDHR
+108 
-113 DSQLNLNIPVFDM
+113 
-126 MVMFSMFQVLAKCY
+126 SM
-140 ISLLYERMNFEELG
+140 
-154 TIDMLTFESAV
+154 
-165 KVGGRQKYQTYLDS
+165 
-179 MNNTFNIED
+179 
-188 LGKPSYDK
+188 SYD
-196 YHQEGNLP
+196 P
-204 VFKQDISN
+204 
-212 LRLQLNTSPH
+212 T
-222 EHLDRSF
+222 
-229 GTQAVKICLGN
+229 
-240 LIDNRT
+240 
-246 YGNNKGQSVTGAQIK
+246 TGEMIAP
-261 ERVMSAI
+261 
-268 NRLSV
+268 LSS
-273 RGANDVL
+273 
-280 KRFLK
+280 
-285 DGTINN
+285 
-291 KALSDYL
+291 LSTRKF
-298 ISQAVSSGM
+298 I
-307 SDEVIDGF
+307 
-315 KLDENGEFRI
+315 
-325 PLAATSSRNWV
+325 
-336 ESRIISY
+336 ESRIVS
-343 INKQVVDLN
+343 QVGKKAVDIN
-352 TPGGSAIQMSSF
+352 TPGGSAIQMAFF
-364 GFKATGARK
+364 GFKKTHTLSQEDVSRAY
-373 QSAIGTAFNDGKKLR
+373 NDGKPLK
-388 FLNKDGSMDVMLSTN
+388 FLKDNGSMECMLSIN
-403 FFRHIVPKEY
+403 FFRHVVPKEY
-413 QGSYGQM
+413 QTDYTTM
-420 RRWLLEKGIIG
+420 REWLLSKNIIG
-431 KDATPMGVGY
+431 DKADPFAIGY
-441 RIPTQGLSSTFSFK
+441 RIPTQGLSSTASL
-455 VVDVLPDRIGD
+455 VVADVLPAVMGD
-466 TIIVPDEFTA
+466 TIVVPDEFTA

-564 SVKEEAL
+564 SIKEEAL

-674 VLRGG
+674 LLRGG

-690 PILKELADSIIP
+690 PILKEFADSMIA
-702 NKGVYAITTQ
+702 NKGVYGVTTQ

-734 SLDNNDPTKYDHIK
+734 SLDNSDPTKQDHIK

-802 LNNDAK
+802 LNDDAK

-847 YFVIEGQEFD
+847 YFVIKGQEFD
-857 EKNPQEALRTY
+857 EKNPQKALRTY
-868 FGKTFLSTKLHHG
+868 FGKTFLSTKLHYG
-881 TSLPRKLLRSQA
+881 TSLPRKLLRSQV

-1074 YDERGSNNIFN
+1074 YDERGSNNFFN
-1085 LLPNKWKEE
+1085 LVPNKWKEE

-1150 QPFEINAEKGD
+1150 QPFEINVEKGD

-1166 TSERGRVR
+1166 TSERGGVR
-1174 TTLKTDLFATSRC
+1174 TTLKTNLFATSRSKKEFIKVVNGAGTSKVTELYRKVGQVSYINEEGETVGRGTKYIYQRIPKLGVIDNGFRVMEFQKHSLEPSAFEANSFNYNALLTEGEIEALALKAIKDPKADSGFTKQFFPGEINSIKARIEQDAKEIAGTEDGNPVMDNVSNIDVEDVIVPTEDVTITPEMMQEATDFVYGTIETEDFTAIEAIEDFMQQIEDVSQLTEVFEAQSAPDIETVSDTAQNESFEDMSALAELGKKRRKEC
-1187 M
+1187 E

>member
-1 MLIEALNTEEKEQKF
+1 
-16 YDSLDKEQ
+16 
-24 QKFVDSYSK
+24 
-33 NSANPYSVGAINQ
+33 
-46 SDAAVYVRPALYRR
+46 
-60 IMKALGNW
+60 
-68 SDEIEEAYR
+68 
-77 IMEGEDESWLNDPVK
+77 
-92 YAITTSA
+92 
-99 LINPLKMVY
+99 
-108 FGDHR
+108 
-113 DSQLNLNIPVFDM
+113 
-126 MVMFSMFQVLAKCY
+126 
-140 ISLLYERMNFEELG
+140 
-154 TIDMLTFESAV
+154 
-165 KVGGRQKYQTYLDS
+165 
-179 MNNTFNIED
+179 
-188 LGKPSYDK
+188 
-196 YHQEGNLP
+196 
-204 VFKQDISN
+204 
-212 LRLQLNTSPH
+212 
-222 EHLDRSF
+222 
-229 GTQAVKICLGN
+229 
-240 LIDNRT
+240 
-246 YGNNKGQSVTGAQIK
+246 
-261 ERVMSAI
+261 
-268 NRLSV
+268 
-273 RGANDVL
+273 
-280 KRFLK
+280 
-285 DGTINN
+285 
-291 KALSDYL
+291 
-298 ISQAVSSGM
+298 
-307 SDEVIDGF
+307 
-315 KLDENGEFRI
+315 
-325 PLAATSSRNWV
+325 
-336 ESRIISY
+336 
-343 INKQVVDLN
+343 
-352 TPGGSAIQMSSF
+352 MSSF

-564 SVKEEAL
+564 SIKEEAL

-674 VLRGG
+674 LLRGG

-690 PILKELADSIIP
+690 PILKEFADSMIA
-702 NKGVYAITTQ
+702 NKGVYGVTTQ

-1074 YDERGSNNIFN
+1074 YDERGSNNFFN
-1085 LLPNKWKEE
+1085 LVPNKWKEE

-1174 TTLKTDLFATSRC
+1174 TTLKTDLFATSRSKKEFIKVVNGAGTSKVTELYRKVGQVSYINEEGETVGRGTKYIYQRIPKLGVIDNGFRVMEFQKHSLEPSAFEANSFNYNALLTEGEIEALALKAIKDPKAGSGFTKQFFPGEINSIKARIEQDAKEIAGTEDGNPVMDNVSNIDVEDVIVPTEDVTITPEMMQEATDFVYGTIETEDFTAIEAIEDFMQQIEDVSQLTEVFEAQSAPDIETVSDTAQNESFEDMSALAELGKKRRKEC
-1187 M
+1187 E

>member
-1 MLIEALNTEEKEQKF
+1 M
-16 YDSLDKEQ
+16 
-24 QKFVDSYSK
+24 
-33 NSANPYSVGAINQ
+33 G
-46 SDAAVYVRPALYRR
+46 
-60 IMKALGNW
+60 
-68 SDEIEEAYR
+68 
-77 IMEGEDESWLNDPVK
+77 
-92 YAITTSA
+92 
-99 LINPLKMVY
+99 
-108 FGDHR
+108 
-113 DSQLNLNIPVFDM
+113 
-126 MVMFSMFQVLAKCY
+126 
-140 ISLLYERMNFEELG
+140 
-154 TIDMLTFESAV
+154 
-165 KVGGRQKYQTYLDS
+165 
-179 MNNTFNIED
+179 
-188 LGKPSYDK
+188 
-196 YHQEGNLP
+196 
-204 VFKQDISN
+204 
-212 LRLQLNTSPH
+212 
-222 EHLDRSF
+222 
-229 GTQAVKICLGN
+229 
-240 LIDNRT
+240 
-246 YGNNKGQSVTGAQIK
+246 
-261 ERVMSAI
+261 AI

-273 RGANDVL
+273 RGANEVL

-564 SVKEEAL
+564 SIKEEAL

-674 VLRGG
+674 LLRGG

-690 PILKELADSIIP
+690 PILKEFADSMIA
-702 NKGVYAITTQ
+702 NKGVYGVTTQ

-734 SLDNNDPTKYDHIK
+734 SLDNSDPTKYDHIK

-1074 YDERGSNNIFN
+1074 YDERGSNNFFN
-1085 LLPNKWKEE
+1085 LVPNKWKEE

-1150 QPFEINAEKGD
+1150 QPFEINVEKGD

-1174 TTLKTDLFATSRC
+1174 TTLKTDLFATSRSKKEFIKVVNGAGTSKVTELYRKVGQVSYINEEGETVGRGTKYIYQRIPKLGVIDNGFRVMEFQKHSLEPSAFEANSFNYNALLTEGEIEALALKAIKDPKAGSGFTKQFFPGEINSIKARIEQDAKEIAGTEDGNPVMDNVSNIDVEDVIVPTEDVTITPEMMQEATDFVYGTIETEDFTAIEAIEDFMQQIEDVSQLTEVFEAQSAPDIETVSDTAQNESFEDMSALAELGKKRRKEC
-1187 M
+1187 E

>member
-1 MLIEALNTEEKEQKF
+1 
-16 YDSLDKEQ
+16 
-24 QKFVDSYSK
+24 
-33 NSANPYSVGAINQ
+33 
-46 SDAAVYVRPALYRR
+46 
-60 IMKALGNW
+60 
-68 SDEIEEAYR
+68 
-77 IMEGEDESWLNDPVK
+77 
-92 YAITTSA
+92 
-99 LINPLKMVY
+99 
-108 FGDHR
+108 
-113 DSQLNLNIPVFDM
+113 
-126 MVMFSMFQVLAKCY
+126 
-140 ISLLYERMNFEELG
+140 
-154 TIDMLTFESAV
+154 
-165 KVGGRQKYQTYLDS
+165 
-179 MNNTFNIED
+179 
-188 LGKPSYDK
+188 
-196 YHQEGNLP
+196 
-204 VFKQDISN
+204 
-212 LRLQLNTSPH
+212 
-222 EHLDRSF
+222 
-229 GTQAVKICLGN
+229 
-240 LIDNRT
+240 
-246 YGNNKGQSVTGAQIK
+246 
-261 ERVMSAI
+261 
-268 NRLSV
+268 
-273 RGANDVL
+273 
-280 KRFLK
+280 
-285 DGTINN
+285 
-291 KALSDYL
+291 
-298 ISQAVSSGM
+298 
-307 SDEVIDGF
+307 
-315 KLDENGEFRI
+315 
-325 PLAATSSRNWV
+325 
-336 ESRIISY
+336 
-343 INKQVVDLN
+343 
-352 TPGGSAIQMSSF
+352 MSSF

-564 SVKEEAL
+564 SIKEEAL

-674 VLRGG
+674 LLRGG

-690 PILKELADSIIP
+690 PILKEFADSMIA
-702 NKGVYAITTQ
+702 NKGVYGVTTQ

-981 GIKQYIMENKDRFPS
+981 GIKQYIMENKDKFPS

-1074 YDERGSNNIFN
+1074 YDERGSNNFFN
-1085 LLPNKWKEE
+1085 LVPNKWKEE

-1150 QPFEINAEKGD
+1150 QPFEINVEKGD

-1174 TTLKTDLFATSRC
+1174 TTLKTDLFATSRSKKEFIKVVNGAGTSKVTELYRKVGQVSYINEEGETVGRGTKYIYQRIPKLGVIDNGFRVMEFQKHSLEPSAFEANSFNYNALLTEGEIEALALKAIKDPKAGSGFTKQFFPGEINSIKARIEQDAKEIAGTEDGNPVMDNVSNIDVEDVIVPTEDVTITPEMMQEATDFVYGTIETEDFTAIEAIEDFMQQIEDVSQLTEVFEAQSAPDIETVSDTAQNESFEDMSALAELGKKRRKEC
-1187 M
+1187 E

>member
-1 MLIEALNTEEKEQKF
+1 
-16 YDSLDKEQ
+16 
-24 QKFVDSYSK
+24 
-33 NSANPYSVGAINQ
+33 
-46 SDAAVYVRPALYRR
+46 
-60 IMKALGNW
+60 
-68 SDEIEEAYR
+68 
-77 IMEGEDESWLNDPVK
+77 
-92 YAITTSA
+92 
-99 LINPLKMVY
+99 
-108 FGDHR
+108 
-113 DSQLNLNIPVFDM
+113 
-126 MVMFSMFQVLAKCY
+126 
-140 ISLLYERMNFEELG
+140 
-154 TIDMLTFESAV
+154 
-165 KVGGRQKYQTYLDS
+165 
-179 MNNTFNIED
+179 
-188 LGKPSYDK
+188 
-196 YHQEGNLP
+196 
-204 VFKQDISN
+204 
-212 LRLQLNTSPH
+212 
-222 EHLDRSF
+222 
-229 GTQAVKICLGN
+229 
-240 LIDNRT
+240 
-246 YGNNKGQSVTGAQIK
+246 
-261 ERVMSAI
+261 
-268 NRLSV
+268 
-273 RGANDVL
+273 
-280 KRFLK
+280 
-285 DGTINN
+285 
-291 KALSDYL
+291 
-298 ISQAVSSGM
+298 
-307 SDEVIDGF
+307 
-315 KLDENGEFRI
+315 
-325 PLAATSSRNWV
+325 
-336 ESRIISY
+336 
-343 INKQVVDLN
+343 
-352 TPGGSAIQMSSF
+352 MSSF

-564 SVKEEAL
+564 SIKEEAL

-674 VLRGG
+674 LLRGG

-690 PILKELADSIIP
+690 PILKEFADSMIA
-702 NKGVYAITTQ
+702 NKGVYGVTTQ

-734 SLDNNDPTKYDHIK
+734 SLDNSDPTKYDHIK

-1074 YDERGSNNIFN
+1074 YDERGSNNFFN
-1085 LLPNKWKEE
+1085 LVPNKWKEE

-1150 QPFEINAEKGD
+1150 QPFEINVEKGD

-1174 TTLKTDLFATSRC
+1174 TTLKTDLFATSRSKKEFIKVVNGAGTSKVTELYRKVGQVSYINEEGETVGRGTKYIYQRIPKLGVIDNGFRVMEFQKHSLEPSAFEANSFNYNALLTEGEIEALALKAIKDPKAGSGFTKQFFPGEINSIKARIEQDAKEIAGTEDGNPVMDNVSNIDVEDVIVPTEDVTITPEMMQEATDFVYGTIETEDFTAIEAIEDFMQQIEDVSQLTEVFEAQSAPDIETVSDTAQNESFEDMSALAELGKKRRKEC
-1187 M
+1187 E

>member
-1 MLIEALNTEEKEQKF
+1 M
-16 YDSLDKEQ
+16 
-24 QKFVDSYSK
+24 
-33 NSANPYSVGAINQ
+33 G
-46 SDAAVYVRPALYRR
+46 
-60 IMKALGNW
+60 
-68 SDEIEEAYR
+68 
-77 IMEGEDESWLNDPVK
+77 
-92 YAITTSA
+92 
-99 LINPLKMVY
+99 
-108 FGDHR
+108 
-113 DSQLNLNIPVFDM
+113 
-126 MVMFSMFQVLAKCY
+126 
-140 ISLLYERMNFEELG
+140 
-154 TIDMLTFESAV
+154 
-165 KVGGRQKYQTYLDS
+165 
-179 MNNTFNIED
+179 
-188 LGKPSYDK
+188 
-196 YHQEGNLP
+196 
-204 VFKQDISN
+204 
-212 LRLQLNTSPH
+212 
-222 EHLDRSF
+222 
-229 GTQAVKICLGN
+229 
-240 LIDNRT
+240 
-246 YGNNKGQSVTGAQIK
+246 
-261 ERVMSAI
+261 AI

-273 RGANDVL
+273 RGANEVL

-674 VLRGG
+674 LLRGG

-690 PILKELADSIIP
+690 PILKEFADSMIA
-702 NKGVYAITTQ
+702 NKGVYGVTTQ

-1074 YDERGSNNIFN
+1074 YDERGSNNFFN
-1085 LLPNKWKEE
+1085 LVPNKWKEE

-1150 QPFEINAEKGD
+1150 QPFEINVEKGD

-1174 TTLKTDLFATSRC
+1174 TTLKTDLFATSRSKKEFIKVVNGAGTSKVTELYRKVGQVSYINEEGETVGRGTKYIYQRIPKLGVIDNGFRVMEFQKHSLEPSAFEANSFNYNALLTEGEIEALALKAIKDPKAGSGFTKQFFPGEINSIKARIEQDAKEIAGTEDGNPVMDNVSNIDVEDVIVPTEDVTITPEMMQEATDFVYGTIETEDFTAIEAIEDFMQQIEDVSQLTEVFEAQSAPDIETVSDTAQNESFEDMSALAELGKKRRKEC
-1187 M
+1187 E

>member
-1 MLIEALNTEEKEQKF
+1 
-16 YDSLDKEQ
+16 
-24 QKFVDSYSK
+24 
-33 NSANPYSVGAINQ
+33 
-46 SDAAVYVRPALYRR
+46 
-60 IMKALGNW
+60 
-68 SDEIEEAYR
+68 
-77 IMEGEDESWLNDPVK
+77 
-92 YAITTSA
+92 
-99 LINPLKMVY
+99 
-108 FGDHR
+108 
-113 DSQLNLNIPVFDM
+113 
-126 MVMFSMFQVLAKCY
+126 
-140 ISLLYERMNFEELG
+140 
-154 TIDMLTFESAV
+154 
-165 KVGGRQKYQTYLDS
+165 
-179 MNNTFNIED
+179 
-188 LGKPSYDK
+188 
-196 YHQEGNLP
+196 
-204 VFKQDISN
+204 
-212 LRLQLNTSPH
+212 
-222 EHLDRSF
+222 
-229 GTQAVKICLGN
+229 
-240 LIDNRT
+240 
-246 YGNNKGQSVTGAQIK
+246 
-261 ERVMSAI
+261 
-268 NRLSV
+268 
-273 RGANDVL
+273 
-280 KRFLK
+280 
-285 DGTINN
+285 
-291 KALSDYL
+291 
-298 ISQAVSSGM
+298 
-307 SDEVIDGF
+307 
-315 KLDENGEFRI
+315 
-325 PLAATSSRNWV
+325 
-336 ESRIISY
+336 
-343 INKQVVDLN
+343 
-352 TPGGSAIQMSSF
+352 MSSF

-674 VLRGG
+674 LLRGG

-690 PILKELADSIIP
+690 PILKEFADSMIA
-702 NKGVYAITTQ
+702 NKGVYGVTTQ

-1074 YDERGSNNIFN
+1074 YDERGSNNFFN
-1085 LLPNKWKEE
+1085 LVPNKWKEE

-1150 QPFEINAEKGD
+1150 QPFEINVEKGI
-1161 KVLHR
+1161 KYYIVL
-1166 TSERGRVR
+1166 
-1174 TTLKTDLFATSRC
+1174 LKEEE
-1187 M
+1187 

>member
-1 MLIEALNTEEKEQKF
+1 
-16 YDSLDKEQ
+16 
-24 QKFVDSYSK
+24 
-33 NSANPYSVGAINQ
+33 
-46 SDAAVYVRPALYRR
+46 
-60 IMKALGNW
+60 
-68 SDEIEEAYR
+68 
-77 IMEGEDESWLNDPVK
+77 
-92 YAITTSA
+92 
-99 LINPLKMVY
+99 
-108 FGDHR
+108 
-113 DSQLNLNIPVFDM
+113 
-126 MVMFSMFQVLAKCY
+126 
-140 ISLLYERMNFEELG
+140 
-154 TIDMLTFESAV
+154 
-165 KVGGRQKYQTYLDS
+165 
-179 MNNTFNIED
+179 
-188 LGKPSYDK
+188 
-196 YHQEGNLP
+196 
-204 VFKQDISN
+204 
-212 LRLQLNTSPH
+212 
-222 EHLDRSF
+222 
-229 GTQAVKICLGN
+229 
-240 LIDNRT
+240 
-246 YGNNKGQSVTGAQIK
+246 
-261 ERVMSAI
+261 
-268 NRLSV
+268 
-273 RGANDVL
+273 
-280 KRFLK
+280 
-285 DGTINN
+285 
-291 KALSDYL
+291 
-298 ISQAVSSGM
+298 
-307 SDEVIDGF
+307 
-315 KLDENGEFRI
+315 
-325 PLAATSSRNWV
+325 
-336 ESRIISY
+336 
-343 INKQVVDLN
+343 
-352 TPGGSAIQMSSF
+352 MSSF

-674 VLRGG
+674 LLRGG

-690 PILKELADSIIP
+690 PILKEFADSMIA
-702 NKGVYAITTQ
+702 NKGVYGVTTQ

-1074 YDERGSNNIFN
+1074 YDERGSNNFFN
-1085 LLPNKWKEE
+1085 LVPNKWKEE

-1174 TTLKTDLFATSRC
+1174 TTLKTDLFATSRSKKEFIKVVNGAGTSKVTELYRKVGQVSYINEEGETVGRGTKYIYQRIPKLGVIDNGFRVMEFQKHSLEPSAFEANSFNYNALLTEGEIEALALKAIKDPKAGSGFTKQFFPGEINSIKARIEQDAKEIAGTEDGNPVMDNVSNIDVEDVIVPTEDVTITPEMMQEATDFVYGTIETEDFTAIEAIEDFMQQIEDVSQLTEVFEAQSAPDIETVSDTAQNESFEDMSALAELGKKRRKEC
-1187 M
+1187 E

>member
-1 MLIEALNTEEKEQKF
+1 
-16 YDSLDKEQ
+16 
-24 QKFVDSYSK
+24 
-33 NSANPYSVGAINQ
+33 
-46 SDAAVYVRPALYRR
+46 
-60 IMKALGNW
+60 
-68 SDEIEEAYR
+68 
-77 IMEGEDESWLNDPVK
+77 
-92 YAITTSA
+92 
-99 LINPLKMVY
+99 
-108 FGDHR
+108 
-113 DSQLNLNIPVFDM
+113 
-126 MVMFSMFQVLAKCY
+126 
-140 ISLLYERMNFEELG
+140 
-154 TIDMLTFESAV
+154 
-165 KVGGRQKYQTYLDS
+165 
-179 MNNTFNIED
+179 
-188 LGKPSYDK
+188 
-196 YHQEGNLP
+196 
-204 VFKQDISN
+204 
-212 LRLQLNTSPH
+212 
-222 EHLDRSF
+222 
-229 GTQAVKICLGN
+229 
-240 LIDNRT
+240 
-246 YGNNKGQSVTGAQIK
+246 
-261 ERVMSAI
+261 
-268 NRLSV
+268 
-273 RGANDVL
+273 
-280 KRFLK
+280 
-285 DGTINN
+285 
-291 KALSDYL
+291 
-298 ISQAVSSGM
+298 
-307 SDEVIDGF
+307 
-315 KLDENGEFRI
+315 
-325 PLAATSSRNWV
+325 
-336 ESRIISY
+336 
-343 INKQVVDLN
+343 
-352 TPGGSAIQMSSF
+352 MSSF

-674 VLRGG
+674 LLRGG

-690 PILKELADSIIP
+690 PILKEFADSMIA
-702 NKGVYAITTQ
+702 NKGVYGVTTQ

-734 SLDNNDPTKYDHIK
+734 SLDNSDPTKYDHIK

-1074 YDERGSNNIFN
+1074 YDERGSNNFFN
-1085 LLPNKWKEE
+1085 LVPNKWKEE

-1174 TTLKTDLFATSRC
+1174 TTLKTDLFATSRSKKEFIKVVNGAGTSKVTELYRKVGQVSYINEEGETVGRGTKYIYQRIPKLGVIDNGFRVMEFQKHSLEPSAFEANSFNYNALLTEGEIEALALKAIKDPKAGSGFTKQFFPGEINSIKARIEQDAKEIAGTEDGNPVMDNVSNIDVEDVIVPTEDVTITPEMMQEATDFVYGTIETEDFTAIEAIEDFMQQIEDVSQLTEVFEAQSAPDIETVSDTAQNESFEDMSALAELGKKRRKEC
-1187 M
+1187 E

>member
-1 MLIEALNTEEKEQKF
+1 
-16 YDSLDKEQ
+16 
-24 QKFVDSYSK
+24 
-33 NSANPYSVGAINQ
+33 
-46 SDAAVYVRPALYRR
+46 
-60 IMKALGNW
+60 
-68 SDEIEEAYR
+68 
-77 IMEGEDESWLNDPVK
+77 
-92 YAITTSA
+92 
-99 LINPLKMVY
+99 
-108 FGDHR
+108 
-113 DSQLNLNIPVFDM
+113 
-126 MVMFSMFQVLAKCY
+126 
-140 ISLLYERMNFEELG
+140 
-154 TIDMLTFESAV
+154 
-165 KVGGRQKYQTYLDS
+165 
-179 MNNTFNIED
+179 
-188 LGKPSYDK
+188 
-196 YHQEGNLP
+196 
-204 VFKQDISN
+204 
-212 LRLQLNTSPH
+212 
-222 EHLDRSF
+222 
-229 GTQAVKICLGN
+229 
-240 LIDNRT
+240 
-246 YGNNKGQSVTGAQIK
+246 
-261 ERVMSAI
+261 
-268 NRLSV
+268 
-273 RGANDVL
+273 
-280 KRFLK
+280 
-285 DGTINN
+285 
-291 KALSDYL
+291 
-298 ISQAVSSGM
+298 
-307 SDEVIDGF
+307 
-315 KLDENGEFRI
+315 
-325 PLAATSSRNWV
+325 
-336 ESRIISY
+336 
-343 INKQVVDLN
+343 
-352 TPGGSAIQMSSF
+352 
-364 GFKATGARK
+364 
-373 QSAIGTAFNDGKKLR
+373 
-388 FLNKDGSMDVMLSTN
+388 MDVMLSTN

-564 SVKEEAL
+564 SIKEEAL

-674 VLRGG
+674 LLRGG

-690 PILKELADSIIP
+690 PILKEFADSMIA
-702 NKGVYAITTQ
+702 NKGVYGVTTQ

-734 SLDNNDPTKYDHIK
+734 SLDNSDPTKYDHIK

-940 SSYIDSIIRA
+940 SSYIDSIIRT

-1074 YDERGSNNIFN
+1074 YDERGSNNFFN
-1085 LLPNKWKEE
+1085 LVPNKWKEE

-1126 AEALYFPSINITIAR
+1126 AEALYFPSINIAIAR

-1150 QPFEINAEKGD
+1150 QPFEINVEKGD

-1174 TTLKTDLFATSRC
+1174 TTLKTDLFATSRSKKEFIKVVNGAGTSKVTELYRKVGQVSYINEEGETVGRGTKYIYQRIPKLGVIDNGFRVMEFQKHSLEPSAFEANSFNYNALLTEGEIEALALKAIKDPKAGSGFTKQFFPGEINSIKARIEQDAKEIAGTEDGNPVMDNVSNIDVEDVIVPTEDVTITPEMMQEATDFVYGTIETEDFTAIEAIEDFMQQIEDVSQLTEVFEAQSAPDIETVSDTAQNESFEDMSALAELGKKRRKEC
-1187 M
+1187 E

>member
-1 MLIEALNTEEKEQKF
+1 
-16 YDSLDKEQ
+16 
-24 QKFVDSYSK
+24 
-33 NSANPYSVGAINQ
+33 
-46 SDAAVYVRPALYRR
+46 
-60 IMKALGNW
+60 
-68 SDEIEEAYR
+68 
-77 IMEGEDESWLNDPVK
+77 
-92 YAITTSA
+92 
-99 LINPLKMVY
+99 
-108 FGDHR
+108 
-113 DSQLNLNIPVFDM
+113 
-126 MVMFSMFQVLAKCY
+126 
-140 ISLLYERMNFEELG
+140 
-154 TIDMLTFESAV
+154 
-165 KVGGRQKYQTYLDS
+165 
-179 MNNTFNIED
+179 
-188 LGKPSYDK
+188 
-196 YHQEGNLP
+196 
-204 VFKQDISN
+204 
-212 LRLQLNTSPH
+212 
-222 EHLDRSF
+222 
-229 GTQAVKICLGN
+229 
-240 LIDNRT
+240 
-246 YGNNKGQSVTGAQIK
+246 
-261 ERVMSAI
+261 
-268 NRLSV
+268 
-273 RGANDVL
+273 
-280 KRFLK
+280 
-285 DGTINN
+285 
-291 KALSDYL
+291 
-298 ISQAVSSGM
+298 
-307 SDEVIDGF
+307 
-315 KLDENGEFRI
+315 
-325 PLAATSSRNWV
+325 
-336 ESRIISY
+336 
-343 INKQVVDLN
+343 
-352 TPGGSAIQMSSF
+352 MSSF

-564 SVKEEAL
+564 SIKEEAL

-674 VLRGG
+674 LLRGG

-690 PILKELADSIIP
+690 PILKEFADSMIA
-702 NKGVYAITTQ
+702 NKGVYGVTTQ

-981 GIKQYIMENKDRFPS
+981 GIKQYIMENKNRFPS

-1074 YDERGSNNIFN
+1074 YDERGSNNFFN
-1085 LLPNKWKEE
+1085 LVPNKWKEE

-1150 QPFEINAEKGD
+1150 QPFEINVEKGI
-1161 KVLHR
+1161 KYYIVL
-1166 TSERGRVR
+1166 
-1174 TTLKTDLFATSRC
+1174 LKEEE
-1187 M
+1187 